1 MTLKIIRDPKQ
12 FRLNIREE
20 IGNKIS
26 NVNNAT
32 NLEIGIY
39 NYAINEAERMKIV
52 KQWDNHY
59 FVLIYIT
66 HFKSIMTNL
75 TPVIISQ
82 IESSELLP
90 QQVAY
95 MTHQELEP
103 TKWLKLIERKNIA
116 DKSQFENNIK
126 ATTDTFTCRKCN
138 SNQCSYYLLQTRCAD
153 EPMTC
158 YVTCLDCGKRWK
170 T

>member
-1 MTLKIIRDPKQ
+1 MSLKTIGDPKQ
-12 FRLNIREE
+12 FRSNIRRE
-20 IGNKIS
+20 IENKII
-26 NVNNAT
+26 NTQKAA

-39 NYAINEAERMKIV
+39 NYAINEADRRKIV

-75 TPVIISQ
+75 TPKIISQ
-82 IESSELLP
+82 IESCELLP

-103 TKWLKLIERKNIA
+103 EKWSKLIERKNIA

-126 ATTDTFTCRKCN
+126 ATTDTFTCKKCK